1 MFMATTSMD
10 IQVRNIFSILGIAM
24 ERFLVASL
32 AVSLSLP
39 AARTL
44 LESQNGHVVFV
55 EVPSLNKM

>member
-1 MFMATTSMD
+1 MFMANTSMD
-10 IQVRNIFSILGIAM
+10 IQVRSNFSILGIAM

-44 LESQNGHVVFV
+44 LEGHNGHVVFV
-55 EVPSLNKM
+55 EVPSLNNT